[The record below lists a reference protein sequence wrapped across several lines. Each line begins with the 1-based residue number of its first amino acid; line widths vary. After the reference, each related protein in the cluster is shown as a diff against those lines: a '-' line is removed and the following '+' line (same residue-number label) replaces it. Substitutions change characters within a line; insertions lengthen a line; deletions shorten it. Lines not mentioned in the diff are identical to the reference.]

1 MLMVNLILRNMC
13 SVKIGTAFSIFWVS
27 AKNTSEFGLS
37 LDIYL
42 PHVEMIH
49 GLHFRENL
57 C

>member
-27 AKNTSEFGLS
+27 AKKTSEFGLS

-42 PHVEMIH
+42 PHVSY